1 MAISIPLTTYA
12 GNTRGSSSGNASKS
26 TSTSGTFF
34 SPEMKALSDKYFGAA
49 SDSVTGFQGKLGELA
64 DNRTSGLTDNYAG
77 QLALLQGIGN
87 AQRDRINRD
96 FAAQA
101 GGVGA
106 ALAGTGL
113 YNTTVQGNMAQGV
126 ERNRQEAL
134 GQLSESLAQQQLGA
148 LQGSGQQIS
157 AAHGDEMSAQL
168 ALAQLLSG
176 LYESQASYLP
186 TLSQSKS
193 QSESGSTSYS
203 HSGNAR

>member
-1 MAISIPLTTYA
+1 MAITIPMTTFA
-12 GNTRGSSSGNASKS
+12 GGARGNSSGSASQSES
-26 TSTSGTFF
+26 TSKTFF
-34 SPEMKALSDKYFGAA
+34 SPEMKKLSDKYFGAA
-49 SDSVTGFQGKLGELA
+49 AESATGYQAKLDQLA
-64 DNRTSGLTDNYAG
+64 NKRTAGLSDNYAG
-77 QLALLQGIGN
+77 QLALLQGIGD

-134 GQLSESLAQQQLGA
+134 NQLSDSLTQQQLAA

-157 AAHGDEMSAQL
+157 AAQADEISAQL

-176 LYESQASYLP
+176 LYESQGTFMP
-186 TLSQSKS
+186 TLSQSASKSENLS
-193 QSESGSTSYS
+193 QSY
-203 HSGNAR
+203 NQLNR

>member
-1 MAISIPLTTYA
+1 MAITIPITSFA
-12 GNTRGSSSGNASKS
+12 GNARGSSSGNASKS
-26 TSTSGTFF
+26 TSESNTFF
-34 SPEMKALSDKYFGAA
+34 SPEMKKLSEKYFGAA
-49 SDSVTGFQGKLGELA
+49 AESTQGYQDQLSQLA
-64 DNRTSGLTDNYAG
+64 ENRTSGLSDNYAG
-77 QLALLQGIGN
+77 QLSLLQGIGN

-96 FAAQA
+96 FASQA

-134 GQLSESLAQQQLGA
+134 GQLSEMLSQQQLGA

-157 AAHGDEMSAQL
+157 AAQGDEMSAQL

-176 LYESQASYLP
+176 LYESQASFMP
-186 TLSQSKS
+186 TLSQSSS
-193 QSESGSTSYS
+193 QSESGSNSYTRA
-203 HSGNAR
+203 GNR

>member
-1 MAISIPLTTYA
+1 
-12 GNTRGSSSGNASKS
+12 
-26 TSTSGTFF
+26 
-34 SPEMKALSDKYFGAA
+34 MKKLSEKYFGAA
-49 SDSVTGFQGKLGELA
+49 AESTQGYQDQLSQLA
-64 DNRTSGLTDNYAG
+64 ENRTSGLSDNYAG
-77 QLALLQGIGN
+77 QLSLLQGIGN

-96 FAAQA
+96 FASQA

-134 GQLSESLAQQQLGA
+134 GQLSEMLSQQQLGA

-157 AAHGDEMSAQL
+157 AAQGDEMSAQL

-176 LYESQASYLP
+176 LYESQASFMP
-186 TLSQSKS
+186 TLSQSSS
-193 QSESGSTSYS
+193 QSESGSNSYTRA
-203 HSGNAR
+203 GNR

>member
-1 MAISIPLTTYA
+1 MAITIPLTTFA
-12 GNTRGSSSGNASKS
+12 GNARGSSSGNASMS
-26 TSTSGTFF
+26 ESGSSTFF
-34 SPEMKALSDKYFGAA
+34 SPEMKKLSDKYFGAA
-49 SDSVTGFQGKLGELA
+49 SDATESYQKKIDQLA
-64 DNRTSGLTDNYAG
+64 ANRTAGLSDNYAG
-77 QLALLQGIGN
+77 QLALLQGIGD

-134 GQLSESLAQQQLGA
+134 NQLSESLAQQQLGA
-148 LQGSGQQIS
+148 LQGTGQQI
-157 AAHGDEMSAQL
+157 AAAQGDEMSAQL

-176 LYESQASYLP
+176 LYESQASFMP

-193 QSESGSTSYS
+193 KSESGSSSYN
-203 HSGNAR
+203 HAGNR